1 MSPVGHGKMRQFS
14 VGTWEWL
21 RILSRRI
28 SGSVHLLDD
37 SELLCI
43 MNFRKAST
51 NVKEGGKGELFQERG
66 EVGLDESTD
75 RKRSG
80 SMASMSLLL

>member
-14 VGTWEWL
+14 VCTWEWL